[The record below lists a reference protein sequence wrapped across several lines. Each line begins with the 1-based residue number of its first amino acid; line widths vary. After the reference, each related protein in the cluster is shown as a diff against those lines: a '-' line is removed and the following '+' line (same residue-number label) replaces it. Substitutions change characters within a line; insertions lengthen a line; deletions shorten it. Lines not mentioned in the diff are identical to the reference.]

1 MLNTVEIVPAAGRT
15 RFDSMLA
22 SRDDWCISRQR
33 VWGVPI
39 PVLYRLAAPSASPNA
54 SSSSSTD
61 EWHQF
66 EGRLPG
72 QPLMTDES
80 VAHIQSLF
88 AQHGSDCWWTLSV
101 LSLVRRLLATYRN
114 DSRRRTGQ

>member
-39 PVLYRLAAPSASPNA
+39 PVLYRIAPSSS
-54 SSSSSTD
+54 SSSSSTSISTE

-66 EGRLPG
+66 DGQLPG

-88 AQHGSDCWWTLSV
+88 AKHGSDCWWTLPVS
-101 LSLVRRLLATYRN
+101 LSIKSILLLCKDCLVR
-114 DSRRRTGQ
+114 